1 MTEKP
6 TYEELEKKIQ
16 KLEQSESNRK
26 RMEEQ
31 LIHSQDLMDYI
42 ISHARSAIAVHDRD
56 LKYIY
61 VSKRYL
67 EDYKI
72 KEQNIIGK
80 HHYEVFPDLP
90 QKWRDVHKRSLAGE
104 VLSAKEDPYYREDGS
119 VDWTHWE
126 CRPWYAL
133 DGSIGGIIIDTE
145 VITERKKVEESL
157 RKSEQL
163 LAAHLQNTPVG
174 VISWDL
180 NFKIIEW
187 NPGAE
192 SIFGYSRF
200 EAMGKH
206 PTEIILPNDIKELV
220 DGIFQDLIS
229 EKGGVRSTN
238 KNTTKDGRLIICDWY
253 NTTLKDADGKVIGV
267 ASLVNDIT
275 DRKKL
280 EKSLQRSEALLKT
293 TQQLAKIGG
302 WEWNVEKQSMFWT
315 DEVYQIHDFQPGEFT
330 PGSKKHIQRSMEC
343 YDPED
348 RPVIMAAFKRCVE
361 KGQAYDLEFS
371 FTSVMGRRIWI
382 RTVGEPVLEGDK
394 VVRVI
399 GNIMDITKYKQIFE
413 GLKEQKEL
421 SEKIIQTSSAIIVGL
436 DKNHR
441 IRLFNRGAE
450 RITGFKTKEVIGKD
464 WFEIFFKPGIY
475 DEMDKVWKSAWGTKF
490 NSYVN
495 PIQTKNDDEKI
506 ISWQSTGMYDSA
518 DDTKHMLISIGEDIT
533 ERIQAEKALRE
544 SEEKYRSMME
554 SMKNASYICSPE
566 LYIEYMNPAMIDRVG
581 TETTGDFCYKTIYD
595 RSEKCPWCAFD
606 QVKKGE
612 HIDYEVADPRDNR
625 YYSITNSPIFHSDG
639 SVSKLTIFHD
649 ITQIKDIEAQLR
661 QSRKMESIGT
671 LAGGIAHDFNNLLY
685 MISGNAELALGDIP
699 KWNPVHSNLEEIKSA
714 SLRAAGIVKQLL
726 NFSRKTDLKLEPI
739 GVINVIKDVL
749 KFLRST
755 IPTTIDIRKHLPDA
769 DITILAD
776 PVQINQVMMNLC
788 INASQAMAN
797 TGGILEIT
805 AENMKLD
812 EDAANSYPDLPAAN
826 YLKITISDTGPG
838 IASEIINRIF
848 DPYFTTKEMGKGSGM
863 GLSIVHGI
871 VKNHDGA
878 ISVDSKLGK
887 GSIFSLLFPVVD
899 ERSKIENE
907 IIDEIPGGKERI
919 LFVDDEKAI
928 ADMMQK
934 ILKHLGY
941 KVEISLN
948 PIQALDLFQS
958 KPDTFDLVITDMTMP
973 QMTGATLSEKLI
985 KIRSDI
991 PIIICT
997 GHSFLIDEEKAKQLG
1012 IADYLMKPVS
1022 MSKIA
1027 MTIRKIFD
1035 K

>member
-1 MTEKP
+1 M
-6 TYEELEKKIQ
+6 
-16 KLEQSESNRK
+16 
-26 RMEEQ
+26 
-31 LIHSQDLMDYI
+31 
-42 ISHARSAIAVHDRD
+42 
-56 LKYIY
+56 
-61 VSKRYL
+61 
-67 EDYKI
+67 
-72 KEQNIIGK
+72 
-80 HHYEVFPDLP
+80 
-90 QKWRDVHKRSLAGE
+90 
-104 VLSAKEDPYYREDGS
+104 LSAEEDPYYREDGS

-133 DGSIGGIIIDTE
+133 DGSIGGIIIYTE

-238 KNTTKDGRLIICDWY
+238 KNITKDGRLIICDWY

-280 EKSLQRSEALLKT
+280 EKSLQRSETLLKT

-330 PGSKKHIQRSMEC
+330 PGSKKHIQRSIEC

-348 RPVIMAAFKRCVE
+348 RPVITAAFKRCVE
-361 KGQAYDLEFS
+361 EGQAYDLEFS

-382 RTVGEPVLEGDK
+382 RTVGEPVLKGDK
-394 VVRVI
+394 VVRVV
-399 GNIMDITKYKQIFE
+399 GNIMDITKYKLTFE
-413 GLKEQKEL
+413 GLREQKEF

-436 DKNHR
+436 DKNHK

-506 ISWQSTGMYDSA
+506 ISWQSTGMSDSA
-518 DDTKHMLISIGEDIT
+518 DETKHMLLSIGEDIT
-533 ERIQAEKALRE
+533 ERIQAEKALIE

-581 TETTGDFCYKTIYD
+581 TETTGELCYKTIYD
-595 RSEKCPWCAFD
+595 RSEKCSWCAFD

-612 HIDYEVADPRDNR
+612 HVDYEVADPKDNR
-625 YYSITNSPIFHSDG
+625 YYSVTNSPIFHSDG
-639 SVSKLTIFHD
+639 SVLKLTIFHD
-649 ITQIKDIEAQLR
+649 ITQIRDIEAQLR

-685 MISGNAELALGDIP
+685 MISGNAELALEDIP

-739 GVINVIKDVL
+739 GVISVIKDAL

-755 IPTTIDIRKHLPDA
+755 IPTTIDIRKHLPDS
-769 DITILAD
+769 DITVLAD

-788 INASQAMAN
+788 INASQAMEN

-805 AENMKLD
+805 AENMKLED
-812 EDAANSYPDLPAAN
+812 DAANSYPDLPAAN

-838 IASEIINRIF
+838 IATEIINRIF

-899 ERSKIENE
+899 ERSKIETE

-919 LFVDDEKAI
+919 LFVDDEKSI
-928 ADMMQK
+928 ADMTQTM
-934 ILKHLGY
+934 LKRLGY

-973 QMTGATLSEKLI
+973 QMTGAKLSEKLI

-1012 IADYLMKPVS
+1012 IACYLMKPVS
-1022 MSKIA
+1022 MSNIA
-1027 MTIRKIFD
+1027 MAIRKIFD